1 MLIQA
6 RLNVE
11 AFAVD
16 STTIDLC
23 LKLFPWA
30 MFRRR
35 KGGVKAHILLDLRT
49 EIPVFM
55 AVTHAKAAD
64 LQVLDSDRS
73 AGWSVLCDG

>member
-16 STTIDLC
+16 STMNRSQPGAVFWL
-23 LKLFPWA
+23 LFCC
-30 MFRRR
+30 R
-35 KGGVKAHILLDLRT
+35 KGGVKTHILLDLRIV

-64 LQVLDSDRS
+64 LQVLDQDRLRRLERS
-73 AGWSVLCDG
+73 M